1 MNERGSG
8 SKRTVLV
15 VDNDDV
21 PLKID
26 FHKATAESSSPDGGV
41 LERGDVQIVTD
52 KPEESRTAVKRL
64 ISLVDETKMFQNQLS
79 TTEEGTSDA
88 KVTSPARE
96 IQVVEKTMKIK
107 VKWNPTIQSPR

>member
-1 MNERGSG
+1 LNERGSG
-8 SKRTVLV
+8 SKRTILV
-15 VDNDDV
+15 VDNDNV

-26 FHKATAESSSPDGGV
+26 FRKATAESCSPDGGV

-64 ISLVDETKMFQNQLS
+64 ISLVDETMFQSQLS
-79 TTEEGTSDA
+79 TTEEGTSHT

-96 IQVVEKTMKIK
+96 IQVVENTMKIK
-107 VKWNPTIQSPR
+107 LKWNPTIQSPR